1 MDCTRS
7 FPGFFLVVSGLL
19 LTQPVTANSQQ
30 IGESESDFVLEKGR
44 VGRLKVGHQ
53 ADDVIAMF
61 GRDNTRIVNLN
72 YEGMFTPAL
81 EIRLRGKEGP
91 VGLIAEI
98 SGGCRGFMVGR
109 IQVFDSRYRTPEGI
123 GVGSTVRDAAS
134 HYWLRMSPQF
144 WRESWSGSLG
154 QSIERFAPAP
164 SHRFWGTTEGL
175 GTDHRGRYNTRLPLA
190 VLSSGTSAFSFRVS
204 ATILHG
210 SRNATR

>member
-134 HYWLRMSPQF
+134 HYWLRYTLEEGAKLLADPVSMIFYSSGDLQDESTVLERVLVRLP
-144 WRESWSGSLG
+144 WAEYREVCSGSV
-154 QSIERFAPAP
+154 P
-164 SHRFWGTTEGL
+164 
-175 GTDHRGRYNTRLPLA
+175 
-190 VLSSGTSAFSFRVS
+190 
-204 ATILHG
+204 
-210 SRNATR
+210 